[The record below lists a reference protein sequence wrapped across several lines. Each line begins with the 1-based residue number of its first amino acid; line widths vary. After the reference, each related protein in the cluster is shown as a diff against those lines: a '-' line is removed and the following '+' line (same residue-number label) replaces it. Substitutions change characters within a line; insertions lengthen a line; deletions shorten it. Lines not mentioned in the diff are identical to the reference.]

1 VSVRKVKTAIVLGSG
16 GHTTEMI
23 KLLGGVDLK
32 KFTPRHYIVADSD
45 KMSIQKIK
53 GMYFSTVPTS

>member
-1 VSVRKVKTAIVLGSG
+1 
-16 GHTTEMI
+16 MI